1 MVRDEADLGRSGIYD
16 QEGEEVEEVGEEGCG
31 VLPWI
36 TGPVRVLGSGG
47 VLLPAFARWGKACL
61 VSL

>member
-1 MVRDEADLGRSGIYD
+1 MK
-16 QEGEEVEEVGEEGCG
+16 EVGEEGGG

-36 TGPVRVLGSGG
+36 TGSVTVLERIG